1 MKNVLFVAPTTYE
14 VPLTENIEKKCLIEI
29 VGVDKSYA
37 TKRETIHVLN
47 DTHLKIFSGEVLGIV
62 GASGVGKSTLL
73 HVLGGLDKPAKGDV
87 LFKSQNIYCQGNS
100 FLEKFRN
107 IHIGFVFQF
116 FNLLPDFTALEN
128 VMFPALIQNE
138 KNSVAKERAEYLLG
152 EVVLKD
158 RMHHKPAEL
167 SGGESQRVAL
177 ARGLMNQPDLLLADE
192 PTGNLDTY
200 ASDQLIELIRR
211 LNKEFNQTFVLV
223 THSQRVAAQLD
234 RVLELIDGNV
244 NSINQSLV
252 I

>member
-1 MKNVLFVAPTTYE
+1 MNN
-14 VPLTENIEKKCLIEI
+14 TESIEQKCLIET

-192 PTGNLDTY
+192 PTGNLDTN
-200 ASDQLIELIRR
+200 ASDQLIELIRK

-223 THSQRVAAQLD
+223 THSQRVAGQLD
-234 RVLELIDGNV
+234 RVLELV
-244 NSINQSLV
+244 NGKVNPIKQTFM

>member
-1 MKNVLFVAPTTYE
+1 MNN
-14 VPLTENIEKKCLIEI
+14 TENIEQKCLIET
-29 VGVDKSYA
+29 VGVDKSYI

-138 KNSVAKERAEYLLG
+138 KASIAKERAEYLLG
-152 EVVLKD
+152 EVVMQD
-158 RMHHKPAEL
+158 RIHHKPAEL

-192 PTGNLDTY
+192 PTGNLDIN
-200 ASDQLIELIRR
+200 ASDQLIELIRK

-223 THSQRVAAQLD
+223 THSQRVAGQLD
-234 RVLELIDGNV
+234 RVLELV
-244 NSINQSLV
+244 NGKVNPIKQSFV

>member
-1 MKNVLFVAPTTYE
+1 MVFVMNN
-14 VPLTENIEKKCLIEI
+14 TENIEKKCLIEI

-87 LFKSQNIYCQGNS
+87 LFKSQNIYCQDNS

-192 PTGNLDTY
+192 PTGNLDTN
-200 ASDQLIELIRR
+200 ASDQLIELIRK

-223 THSQRVAAQLD
+223 THSQRVAGQLD
-234 RVLELIDGNV
+234 RVLELV
-244 NSINQSLV
+244 NGKVNPIKQTFM

>member
-1 MKNVLFVAPTTYE
+1 MVCVMNNADE
-14 VPLTENIEKKCLIEI
+14 MNQKCLIEAI
-29 VGVDKSYA
+29 GVDKSYT
-37 TKRETIHVLN
+37 TKHEIIHVLSE
-47 DTHLKIFSGEVLGIV
+47 TCLKVFSGEVLGIV

-73 HVLGGLDKPAKGDV
+73 HVLGGLDKPAKGQV
-87 LFKSQNIYCQGNS
+87 LFKEENIYKQGNS

-116 FNLLPDFTALEN
+116 FNLLPDFTAIEN
-128 VMFPALIQNE
+128 TMFPALIQN
-138 KNSVAKERAEYLLG
+138 KKVSIAKERAEYLLS
-152 EVVLKD
+152 EVGMKD
-158 RMHHKPAEL
+158 RMNHKPGEL

-192 PTGNLDTY
+192 PTGNLDAYT
-200 ASDQLIELIRR
+200 SDQLIELIRR

-223 THSQRVAAQLD
+223 THSQRVAGQLD

-244 NSINQSLV
+244 NSVNQSLV

>member
-1 MKNVLFVAPTTYE
+1 MVYVMNDADKMNQA
-14 VPLTENIEKKCLIEI
+14 CLIEAR
-29 VGVDKSYA
+29 GVDKSYT
-37 TKRETIHVLN
+37 TKHEIIHVLSE
-47 DTHLKIFSGEVLGIV
+47 TYLKVFPGEVLGIV

-73 HVLGGLDKPAKGDV
+73 HVLGGLDKPAKGQII
-87 LFKSQNIYCQGNS
+87 FMGKNIYKQGDS

-128 VMFPALIQNE
+128 VMFPALIQN
-138 KNSVAKERAEYLLG
+138 KKVSIAKERAEYLLC
-152 EVVLKD
+152 EVGMKD
-158 RMHHKPAEL
+158 RMNHAPGEL
-167 SGGESQRVAL
+167 SGGEGQRVAL

-223 THSQRVAAQLD
+223 THSQRVAGQLD

-244 NSINQSLV
+244 NSVNQSLV

>member
-1 MKNVLFVAPTTYE
+1 MVCVMNNADE
-14 VPLTENIEKKCLIEI
+14 MNQKCLIEAI
-29 VGVDKSYA
+29 GVDKSYT
-37 TKRETIHVLN
+37 TKHEIIHVLSEMC
-47 DTHLKIFSGEVLGIV
+47 LKVFSGEVLGIV

-73 HVLGGLDKPAKGDV
+73 HVLGGLDKPAKGQV
-87 LFKSQNIYCQGNS
+87 LFKEENIYKQGNS

-116 FNLLPDFTALEN
+116 FNLLPDFTAIEN
-128 VMFPALIQNE
+128 TMFPALIQN
-138 KNSVAKERAEYLLG
+138 KKVSIAKERAEYLLS
-152 EVVLKD
+152 EVGMKD
-158 RMHHKPAEL
+158 RMNHKPGEL

-192 PTGNLDTY
+192 PTGNLDAYT
-200 ASDQLIELIRR
+200 SDQLIELIRR

-223 THSQRVAAQLD
+223 THSQRVAGQLD

-244 NSINQSLV
+244 NSVNQSLV

>member
-1 MKNVLFVAPTTYE
+1 MVCVMNDADKMNQ
-14 VPLTENIEKKCLIEI
+14 KCLIEAR
-29 VGVDKSYA
+29 GVDKSYT
-37 TKRETIHVLN
+37 TKHEIIHVLSE
-47 DTHLKIFSGEVLGIV
+47 TYLKVFPGEVLGIV

-73 HVLGGLDKPAKGDV
+73 HVLGGLDKPVKGQV
-87 LFKSQNIYCQGNS
+87 LFKEENIYKQGNS

-128 VMFPALIQNE
+128 TMFPALIQN
-138 KNSVAKERAEYLLG
+138 KKVSIAKERAEYLLC
-152 EVVLKD
+152 EVGMKD
-158 RMHHKPAEL
+158 RMNHTPGEL

-192 PTGNLDTY
+192 PTGNLDAH
-200 ASDQLIELIRR
+200 ASDQLVDLIRR

-223 THSQRVAAQLD
+223 THSQRVAGQLD
-234 RVLELIDGNV
+234 RVLELIDGKV
-244 NSINQSLV
+244 NSVNQSLV

>member
-1 MKNVLFVAPTTYE
+1 MNDADKMNEA
-14 VPLTENIEKKCLIEI
+14 CLIEAR
-29 VGVDKSYA
+29 GVDKSYT
-37 TKRETIHVLN
+37 TKHEIIHVLSE
-47 DTHLKIFSGEVLGIV
+47 TYLKVFPGEVLGIV

-73 HVLGGLDKPAKGDV
+73 HVLGGLDKPAKGQII
-87 LFKSQNIYCQGNS
+87 FMGKNIYKQGDS

-128 VMFPALIQNE
+128 VMFPALIQN
-138 KNSVAKERAEYLLG
+138 KKVSIAKERAEYLLC
-152 EVVLKD
+152 EVGMKD
-158 RMHHKPAEL
+158 RMNHTPGEL
-167 SGGESQRVAL
+167 SGGEGQRVAL

-223 THSQRVAAQLD
+223 THSQRVAGQLD

-244 NSINQSLV
+244 NSVNQSLV

>member
-1 MKNVLFVAPTTYE
+1 M
-14 VPLTENIEKKCLIEI
+14 
-29 VGVDKSYA
+29 
-37 TKRETIHVLN
+37 
-47 DTHLKIFSGEVLGIV
+47 
-62 GASGVGKSTLL
+62 
-73 HVLGGLDKPAKGDV
+73 HVLGGLDKPAKGEV

-192 PTGNLDTY
+192 PTGNLDRN
-200 ASDQLIELIRR
+200 ASDQLIELIRK

-223 THSQRVAAQLD
+223 THSQRVAGQLD
-234 RVLELIDGNV
+234 RVLELV
-244 NSINQSLV
+244 NGKVNPIKQTFM

>member
-1 MKNVLFVAPTTYE
+1 MVFVMNN
-14 VPLTENIEKKCLIEI
+14 TENIEKKCLIEI
-29 VGVDKSYA
+29 VGVEKSYA

-192 PTGNLDTY
+192 PTGNLDIN
-200 ASDQLIELIRR
+200 ASDQLIELIRK
-211 LNKEFNQTFVLV
+211 LNKELNQTFVLV
-223 THSQRVAAQLD
+223 THSQRVAGQLD
-234 RVLELIDGNV
+234 RVLELV
-244 NSINQSLV
+244 NGQVNPINQSFV

>member
-1 MKNVLFVAPTTYE
+1 MVFVMNN
-14 VPLTENIEKKCLIEI
+14 TENIEKKCLIEI

-138 KNSVAKERAEYLLG
+138 KKSVAKERAEYLLG

-192 PTGNLDTY
+192 PTGNLDTN
-200 ASDQLIELIRR
+200 ASDQLIELIRK

-223 THSQRVAAQLD
+223 THSQRVAGQLD
-234 RVLELIDGNV
+234 RVLELV
-244 NSINQSLV
+244 NGKVNPIKQTFM